1 MNKFERNYLI
11 LRRYPAG
18 SMQYT
23 ATEIERYCD
32 LMWRVEK
39 VRLKIYVDFNESPHL
54 KELVLSD

>member
-1 MNKFERNYLI
+1 
-11 LRRYPAG
+11 
-18 SMQYT
+18 MQYT